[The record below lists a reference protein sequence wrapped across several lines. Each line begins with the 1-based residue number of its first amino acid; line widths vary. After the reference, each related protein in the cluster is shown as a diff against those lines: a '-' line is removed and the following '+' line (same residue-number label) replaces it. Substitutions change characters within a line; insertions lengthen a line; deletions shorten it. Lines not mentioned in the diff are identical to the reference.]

1 MKKTCIYFILRAM
14 GKSIARKY
22 IFDGGVVLILNIFLL
37 LLVDYISFNL
47 MKFNTLRYEKIK

>member
-1 MKKTCIYFILRAM
+1 M